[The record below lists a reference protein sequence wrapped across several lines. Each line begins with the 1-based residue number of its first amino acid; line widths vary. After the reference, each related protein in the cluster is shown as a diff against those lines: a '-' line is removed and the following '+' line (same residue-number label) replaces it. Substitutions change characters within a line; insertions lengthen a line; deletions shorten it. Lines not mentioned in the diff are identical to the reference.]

1 MLLHK
6 NIKTCFKRK
15 KTNEIFRDGWDKRDA
30 RSFTR
35 WTEWAPSTPSS
46 HNEVALLDFNGKM
59 IWSICSV
66 TKRTL
71 KNDSKKYLFFCVWRR
86 GRGGVNY
93 FCLFFQ
99 KILNYRFLFGTL
111 FFQTKLVLFL
121 EASNILSLLSTIFD
135 KCMSALLYIFRW
147 WIYKS
152 NKRDPVIKVIYSIWP
167 IFLKIYVYYVL
178 YK

>member
-15 KTNEIFRDGWDKRDA
+15 KTNDIFRDGWDKRDA
-30 RSFTR
+30 RSFIR
-35 WTEWAPSTPSS
+35 SGPSG
-46 HNEVALLDFNGKM
+46 LLLLLLLTMKLLYWILTAKWFEAYVLWRNKL
-59 IWSICSV
+59 WKTTQKSI
-66 TKRTL
+66 
-71 KNDSKKYLFFCVWRR
+71 YFFVS
-86 GRGGVNY
+86 GGGGEEGSII
-93 FCLFFQ
+93 FAFFFQ

-121 EASNILSLLSTIFD
+121 ETSNILSLLSTIFD
-135 KCMSALLYIFRW
+135 KCISALLYIFRW

-178 YK
+178 